1 MGGGQRYMYPN
12 YTDPEKYDRLDNRT
26 LVEEWKQQ
34 RKDENKNS
42 FYVTNKKELNDVKA
56 ENTDSLFGKLK
67 NYLKYFTPFRK
78 KSKVTFL

>member
-1 MGGGQRYMYPN
+1 MNTKVIMGGGQRYMYPN

-56 ENTDSLFGKLK
+56 ENTDSLFGKL
-67 NYLKYFTPFRK
+67 
-78 KSKVTFL
+78 

>member
-12 YTDPEKYDRLDNRT
+12 DTDPEKYDRRDKRN

-56 ENTDSLFGKLK
+56 ETTDSLFGKLK
-67 NYLKYFTPFRK
+67 K
-78 KSKVTFL
+78 KLT